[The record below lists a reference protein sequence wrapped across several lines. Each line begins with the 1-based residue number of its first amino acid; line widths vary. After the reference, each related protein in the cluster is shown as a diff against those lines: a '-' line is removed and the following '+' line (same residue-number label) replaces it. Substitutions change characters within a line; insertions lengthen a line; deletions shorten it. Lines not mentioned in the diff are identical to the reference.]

1 MKTGDSFNLNLLPSQ
16 AKFQAARMKLQK
28 TFRRY
33 MAIGAIVWVLVIV
46 GTVISHIFV
55 GVSLEAENKK
65 YKQNLEAFKGMT
77 DEITLSQ
84 LIKYRIKVLGQVL
97 KDRFEYSTAFERVTT
112 IFSEKATVSKFQINE
127 NKEFVITV
135 TTNNQEGVD
144 YIESRVEEANKGKI
158 EGIKEVEINNVAY
171 TNDGNWSVNMGV
183 KIE

>member
-16 AKFQAARMKLQK
+16 AKFQAARTKLQK

-33 MAIGAIVWVLVIV
+33 MAIGAALWVLVIV
-46 GTVISHIFV
+46 ATVISHIFV
-55 GVSLEAENKK
+55 GVSLEAESKK

-97 KDRFEYSTAFERVTT
+97 KDRFEYSTAFEKVTT

-127 NKEFVITV
+127 NKEFTISVA
-135 TTNNQEGVD
+135 TNNRDGVD
-144 YIESRVEEANKGKI
+144 FIEGRVEEANKGKI
-158 EGIKEVEINNVAY
+158 EGIKKVDINNVTY
-171 TNDGNWSVNMGV
+171 TSDGNWLVNMGV
-183 KIE
+183 FIK